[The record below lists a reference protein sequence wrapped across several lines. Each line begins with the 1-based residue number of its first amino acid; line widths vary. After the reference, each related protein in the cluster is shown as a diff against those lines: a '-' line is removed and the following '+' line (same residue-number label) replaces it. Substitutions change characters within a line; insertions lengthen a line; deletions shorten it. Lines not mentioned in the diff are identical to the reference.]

1 MARLVQRRH
10 VLGGIAGVALAG
22 AAGAISLSTSAGCSR
37 TETIRVSSSSE
48 KAALMAELV
57 TKYND
62 AHRAVGDLCARVEMS
77 ALTSGKMKNL
87 LAEGAKPPEVWLPT
101 SSMWLRLLEHEGHG
115 RLLVPGVRPIAR
127 STLVIAMPESVA
139 AALEQ
144 SNRPL
149 STWADVLQLAQFGW
163 ASYGRPDWNKFIL
176 GRDNAE
182 TSTSGLAA
190 TVVTYNAAPGELTRE
205 RLNAVEVQQFVRDI
219 ELSVTNYGDEAVQ
232 YMQRIYDHE
241 QRWDSNDPA
250 YRPYLDAVVVQEQMA
265 YVYNL
270 GAPTGDP
277 GQINSG
283 QRPKNSLRAVHPGDG
298 TLELDHPFVV
308 MSAATREQRGVA
320 EDFYRFLI
328 EPDQQQRFADLGF
341 RPLQDATRPTDQLR
355 RTLHVP
361 GDQRLDFVPP
371 PDGELLAA
379 MLESWQN
386 VRRKARV
393 LLLLDLSGSMREP
406 VNDPDTNQDPS
417 KLQLMIPAAQRA
429 LDLLN
434 VDDEVG
440 LWTFSSN
447 PSVVKVVPV
456 SRVGDVREELKAKI
470 QGLTAVG
477 DTALYQAIDEAYQT
491 MTREADPDRINAIVL
506 LSDGANTEPYAGG
519 AAALLAK
526 LDPRTRETAIPVF
539 TIPYGQ
545 SGDENTRTLQEISRI
560 TKATYNDTTNP
571 LDIDQT
577 FERVF
582 RNFG

>member
-22 AAGAISLSTSAGCSR
+22 AAGAISLSTSTGCSR

-48 KAALMAELV
+48 KAALMAELIK
-57 TKYND
+57 KYND

-115 RLLVPGVRPIAR
+115 DLLVPGARSITR
-127 STLVIAMPESVA
+127 STLVIAMPGSVA

-144 SNRPL
+144 RNRPL
-149 STWADVLQLAQFGW
+149 STWADVLQLAQSGW
-163 ASYGRPDWNKFIL
+163 SNYGKPDWDDFIL

-219 ELSVTNYGDEAVQ
+219 ELSVSNYGDEAVQ
-232 YMQRIYDHE
+232 YMQTIYDQE

-250 YRPYLDAVVVQEQMA
+250 YRPYLDAVVIQEQMA

-277 GQINSG
+277 GQINSQG
-283 QRPKNSLRAVHPGDG
+283 PKNPLRAVHPRDG

-308 MSAATREQRGVA
+308 MSAATGEQRAIA

-328 EPDQQQRFADLGF
+328 EPDQQKRFADLGF
-341 RPLQDATRPTDQLR
+341 RPLDDATRPTDQLR

-361 GDQRLDFVPP
+361 ADQQLNFVPP
-371 PDGELLAA
+371 PDGQLLAA

-393 LLLLDLSGSMREP
+393 LLLLDLSGSMKES

-447 PSVVKVVPV
+447 PSVIKVVPV

-477 DTALYQAIDEAYQT
+477 ETALYQAIDEAYQT
-491 MTREADPDRINAIVL
+491 MTRDANPDRINAIVL

-519 AAALLAK
+519 APALLAK
-526 LDPRTRETAIPVF
+526 LDPRIRETTIPIF
-539 TIPYGQ
+539 TIPYGR
-545 SGDENTRTLQEISRI
+545 SGDENIKTLQEISRI

>member
-22 AAGAISLSTSAGCSR
+22 AAGAISLSTSTGCSR

-48 KAALMAELV
+48 KAALMAELIRE
-57 TKYND
+57 YND
-62 AHRAVGDLCARVEMS
+62 AHRAVGGLCARVEMT

-115 RLLVPGVRPIAR
+115 DLLVPGARSITR
-127 STLVIAMPESVA
+127 STLVIAMPGSVA
-139 AALEQ
+139 TALEQ
-144 SNRPL
+144 RNRPL
-149 STWADVLQLAQFGW
+149 STWADVLQLAQSGW
-163 ASYGRPDWNKFIL
+163 SDYGKPDWDDFIL

-219 ELSVTNYGDEAVQ
+219 ELSVSNYGDEAVQ
-232 YMQRIYDHE
+232 YMQTIYDQE

-250 YRPYLDAVVVQEQMA
+250 YRPYLDAVVIQEQMA

-277 GQINSG
+277 GRINSQG
-283 QRPKNSLRAVHPGDG
+283 PKNPLRAVHPRDG

-308 MSAATREQRGVA
+308 MSAATGEQRAIA

-328 EPDQQQRFADLGF
+328 EPDQQKRFADLGF
-341 RPLQDATRPTDQLR
+341 RSLGDATRPTDQLR

-361 GDQRLDFVPP
+361 ADQQLNFVPP
-371 PDGELLAA
+371 PDGQLLAA

-393 LLLLDLSGSMREP
+393 LLLLDLSGSMKES

-447 PSVVKVVPV
+447 PSVIKVVPV
-456 SRVGDVREELKAKI
+456 SRVGDVREELQAKI

-477 DTALYQAIDEAYQT
+477 ETALYQAIDEAYQT
-491 MTREADPDRINAIVL
+491 MTREANPDRINAIVL
-506 LSDGANTEPYAGG
+506 LSDGANTEPYPGG
-519 AAALLAK
+519 APALLAK
-526 LDPRTRETAIPVF
+526 LDPQARETPIPIF

-545 SGDENTRTLQEISRI
+545 SGDENIKALQEISRI